1 MYHVSILGLGL
12 IGSRI
17 ARHMAGMGDTVTV
30 WNRTPREDFP
40 EAVPT
45 PADAAR
51 ASKIIQLYLK
61 DRNACLEV
69 FEQMREAL
77 TPEHIILNHSTIDLA
92 TVGKLS
98 LMSSSIGCTYVDCP
112 FTGSRLPAEK
122 GELVYYVGTDSTTL
136 DRIRPVLEHSSR
148 DILHLGGIGAG
159 TVVKLVTNMV
169 SATMVQSLSEALAIS
184 QAYGISPEM
193 LGQAI
198 SRNVIASPLAALK
211 LPLMAKRDFSTHFS
225 LDNMRKDSIYA
236 QELAAEKGI
245 LPPVAALVS
254 SIMGKLCREGH
265 AEGFQLSGG
274 TIRLTFSA
282 DEIQGNMR
290 LSVDGSS
297 SAPCCLGAGTE
308 RGWRCF
314 FRGSAATGRRS
325 NIRPG
330 CGFY

>member
-51 ASKIIQLYLK
+51 ASKIIQL
-61 DRNACLEV
+61 
-69 FEQMREAL
+69 
-77 TPEHIILNHSTIDLA
+77 STIDLA

-254 SIMGKLCREGH
+254 SIMGKLCRAGH
-265 AEGFQLSGG
+265 AEED
-274 TIRLTFSA
+274 FSWLA
-282 DEIQGNMR
+282 EQFD
-290 LSVDGSS
+290 
-297 SAPCCLGAGTE
+297 
-308 RGWRCF
+308 
-314 FRGSAATGRRS
+314 
-325 NIRPG
+325 
-330 CGFY
+330 

>member
-193 LGQAI
+193 LGQAHFPERHCLPSGRI
-198 SRNVIASPLAALK
+198 EAAPDGKARLFHSFLPGQHEERQYLRSGTCRRKRN
-211 LPLMAKRDFSTHFS
+211 
-225 LDNMRKDSIYA
+225 
-236 QELAAEKGI
+236 
-245 LPPVAALVS
+245 PPS
-254 SIMGKLCREGH
+254 
-265 AEGFQLSGG
+265 
-274 TIRLTFSA
+274 
-282 DEIQGNMR
+282 
-290 LSVDGSS
+290 
-297 SAPCCLGAGTE
+297 CC
-308 RGWRCF
+308 
-314 FRGSAATGRRS
+314 
-325 NIRPG
+325 RPG
-330 CGFY
+330 FLHHG

>member
-1 MYHVSILGLGL
+1 
-12 IGSRI
+12 
-17 ARHMAGMGDTVTV
+17 
-30 WNRTPREDFP
+30 
-40 EAVPT
+40 
-45 PADAAR
+45 
-51 ASKIIQLYLK
+51 
-61 DRNACLEV
+61 
-69 FEQMREAL
+69 MRGAL

-98 LMSSSIGCTYVDCP
+98 LMSSAIGCTYVDCP

-148 DILHLGGIGAG
+148 GIGAG

-169 SATMVQSLSEALAIS
+169 SATMVQSLGEALAIS

-198 SRNVIASPLAALK
+198 SRNVIASPLAAFK

-245 LPPVAALVS
+245 HPPVAALVS
-254 SIMGKLCREGH
+254 SIMGRLCREGR
-265 AEGFQLSGG
+265 AEED
-274 TIRLTFSA
+274 FS
-282 DEIQGNMR
+282 
-290 LSVDGSS
+290 
-297 SAPCCLGAGTE
+297 CLAE
-308 RGWRCF
+308 QF
-314 FRGSAATGRRS
+314 D
-325 NIRPG
+325 
-330 CGFY
+330 